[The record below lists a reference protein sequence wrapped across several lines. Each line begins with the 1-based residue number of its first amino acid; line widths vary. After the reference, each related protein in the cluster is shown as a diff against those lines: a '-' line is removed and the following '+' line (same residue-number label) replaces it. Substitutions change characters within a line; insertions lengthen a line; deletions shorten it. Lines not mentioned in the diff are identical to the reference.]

1 MFNLKTIIMKEANAF
16 TKYIV
21 APTTDATVVT
31 KPKLSTLAISP
42 VGNVITLEQLVEWDN
57 K

>member
-1 MFNLKTIIMKEANAF
+1 MKEANAF